1 MTSFF
6 NPPNFLGRSLIGAVG
21 LGVALLGLPQSAKA
35 FTITGSQYG
44 STTLSGTTYTL
55 PSIGTIAM
63 QGVPLPSFLPYDT
76 IIYLGDCSSTGTSCT
91 TQAQIQALS
100 LKSSSPVSIG
110 GFSYDMFVSL
120 DSIQD
125 VGSITFD
132 DTNKTWATSFNVKS
146 VATFTALNG
155 GGAIGAVIN
164 SDTLSGTGS
173 YTLSGSIPVIG
184 SSSVASSTKVHF
196 ISPLV
201 AVPEPLTI
209 LGSLTAFGFG
219 AAFKRKRD
227 NKSQKA

>member
-6 NPPNFLGRSLIGAVG
+6 NPPNFLGRTLIGAVG

-55 PSIGTIAM
+55 PSIGTVAM
-63 QGVPLPSFLPYDT
+63 QGVPLPSFPQFDT
-76 IIYLGDCSSTGTSCT
+76 IIYFGDCSSTGMSCT
-91 TQAQIQALS
+91 TQSQIQALS

-120 DSIQD
+120 DGTQD
-125 VGSITFD
+125 FGSVTFD
-132 DTNKTWATSFNVKS
+132 DSNKTWATSLKVKS

-155 GGAIGAVIN
+155 GIAISPVSN
-164 SDTLSGTGS
+164 SDTLAGTGS

-184 SSSVASSTKVHF
+184 ISSLASSTKVHSV
-196 ISPLV
+196 SPMK
-201 AVPEPLTI
+201 AIPEPSI
-209 LGSLTAFGFG
+209 VSSLAALGFG
-219 AAFKRKRD
+219 AAL
-227 NKSQKA
+227 QKKWGKKNQKDQ